1 MSVSPT
7 DGNGPTQGQRKGK
20 SKRLTVAKL
29 EGIKTS
35 TSSSPSD
42 EQTQSTCAKETKTLS
57 ERSEKAVDPQNT
69 ETIDLGEKVPEMKAG
84 ILRK

>member
-1 MSVSPT
+1 MEM
-7 DGNGPTQGQRKGK
+7 GPHKDREKVKVNASQLLN
-20 SKRLTVAKL
+20 SKALRQVHHLPQVMNR
-29 EGIKTS
+29 
-35 TSSSPSD
+35 PRV
-42 EQTQSTCAKETKTLS
+42 TKTPS